1 MPSARKSTQ
10 QKDGIVFCWD
20 SKLNWSCCD
29 LISAA
34 EGREGTGVDEGG
46 GVVVGEGSDELTRG
60 LAGHGDCVS
69 DKDLTKAL
77 ILGFAKGWHILE

>member
-1 MPSARKSTQ
+1 MPSARKPTQ
-10 QKDGIVFCWD
+10 QKDGIVLCWD

-46 GVVVGEGSDELTRG
+46 GVVVGG
-60 LAGHGDCVS
+60 LR
-69 DKDLTKAL
+69 
-77 ILGFAKGWHILE
+77 